1 MVITV
6 LITSDFIA
14 IVIITSVIKTGVVI
28 TSDFIVID
36 VAPICYLMLYF
47 ESNNSLKKRQIKDE
61 SKFQTLRCLMD
72 FNELWFK

>member
-47 ESNNSLKKRQIKDE
+47 ESK
-61 SKFQTLRCLMD
+61 
-72 FNELWFK
+72 